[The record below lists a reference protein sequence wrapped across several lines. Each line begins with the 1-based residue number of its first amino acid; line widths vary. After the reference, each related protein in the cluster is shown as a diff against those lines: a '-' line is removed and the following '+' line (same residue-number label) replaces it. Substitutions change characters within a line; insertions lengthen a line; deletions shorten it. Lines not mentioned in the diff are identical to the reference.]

1 MQLNASS
8 LLRLNGGERKGVRT
22 GSTLRLMCVV
32 SGCGWVGLAG
42 WVLVRVLNVVVG
54 ARAQRGGVLNVV
66 AFSTWWQL
74 AIYDLPLRLQ
84 TPMRQPSQ
92 QPALTRPEGPDSGR
106 AAAHHRDGGL
116 VGAGNRDSL
125 PISNLA
131 CEVGCGALSCC
142 CQLPYPRAS
151 VHSVTRSIQPIY
163 LCCPSRVP
171 AAARSVARDR

>member
-1 MQLNASS
+1 M
-8 LLRLNGGERKGVRT
+8 
-22 GSTLRLMCVV
+22 
-32 SGCGWVGLAG
+32 SGCGWLGLG
-42 WVLVRVLNVVVG
+42 WVGLVRVLNVMVG

-131 CEVGCGALSCC
+131 CEVGCGALSCR
-142 CQLPYPRAS
+142 CQLPNIRAS
-151 VHSVTRSIQPIY
+151 VHSATRLIQPIY
-163 LCCPSRVP
+163 LCCPLSVP
-171 AAARSVARDR
+171 AATRSVTRHC